1 MGQTQTTKDTV
12 WLKSLL
18 NKIKKLISIFVA
30 LSIHFMQT
38 VNINYDNKDAAM
50 LIYNSLA
57 HIKSKHIDIQW
68 YYQ

>member
-30 LSIHFMQT
+30 LSIYFMQT
-38 VNINYDNKDAAM
+38 VIINYDNKDAAM
-50 LIYNSLA
+50 LIYNSLVY
-57 HIKSKHIDIQW
+57 IKSKHIDIQRH
-68 YYQ
+68 YQ